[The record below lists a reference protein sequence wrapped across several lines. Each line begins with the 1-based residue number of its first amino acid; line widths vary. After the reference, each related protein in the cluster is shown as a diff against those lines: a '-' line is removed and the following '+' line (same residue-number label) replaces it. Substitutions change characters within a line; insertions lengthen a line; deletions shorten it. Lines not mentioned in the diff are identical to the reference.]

1 MFNLSCFFLLFLL
14 HFAVNVASDEAV
26 GVISV
31 EDSSPVALQAFSGS
45 GVPVA
50 VSVPVESL
58 GLVSR
63 SVVEAERWVRSHV
76 LAHYPGTNITTIV
89 VGESFLCGEDREERV
104 GLVLPSMKNI
114 HYSLTRWGLGGEI
127 KVSTSFSQ
135 RCVKNQRYS
144 ETYIKPVLEFLREI
158 DAPYLV
164 KPSSEL
170 SISEFFKN
178 LGGFSLKKIHLIQER
193 AKPRSRSRRLSF
205 FESLFADSVPAR
217 PWLIAPA
224 QPPTGSSS
232 PAFAAKSPLPP
243 LIGIFPPPPLS
254 LPAPMFNPATPPYG
268 PHLPPCKP
276 SGGEVSVP
284 APAAAAHGGLWCV
297 AKPNVP
303 PETLKEAMD
312 YACGEGGADCEA
324 IRPHGSCYFPNT
336 IVAHASYA
344 FNSYWQRSKKV
355 GGTCGFEGT
364 AMLIN
369 SDPSK
374 LIFGSKFESFYV
386 SLVLLGRSNVKWAGD
401 NCRLSPLSI
410 HSCIVSHQR
419 GFILVLK

>member
-1 MFNLSCFFLLFLL
+1 MAKKFQLSASSPHYALPSYFPQKMFNLSCFFLLFLL
-14 HFAVNVASDEAV
+14 HFAVN
-26 GVISV
+26 
-31 EDSSPVALQAFSGS
+31 
-45 GVPVA
+45 
-50 VSVPVESL
+50 
-58 GLVSR
+58 
-63 SVVEAERWVRSHV
+63 
-76 LAHYPGTNITTIV
+76 GTNITTIV

-178 LGGFSLKKIHLIQER
+178 LG
-193 AKPRSRSRRLSF
+193 
-205 FESLFADSVPAR
+205 DSVPAR

-369 SDPSK
+369 SDPS
-374 LIFGSKFESFYV
+374 Y
-386 SLVLLGRSNVKWAGD
+386 RH
-401 NCRLSPLSI
+401 CR
-410 HSCIVSHQR
+410 
-419 GFILVLK
+419 FILA

>member
-1 MFNLSCFFLLFLL
+1 MAKKFQLSASSPHCALPSHFPQKMFNLSCFFLLFLL
-14 HFAVNVASDEAV
+14 HFAAVNVAGDEAV
-26 GVISV
+26 G
-31 EDSSPVALQAFSGS
+31 LQAFSG
-45 GVPVA
+45 VPV
-50 VSVPVESL
+50 
-58 GLVSR
+58 
-63 SVVEAERWVRSHV
+63 
-76 LAHYPGTNITTIV
+76 
-89 VGESFLCGEDREERV
+89 FLCGEERV

-127 KVSTSFSQ
+127 KVSTSFSPSCLQ
-135 RCVKNQRYS
+135 YQSYA
-144 ETYIKPVLEFLREI
+144 ETYVKPVVEFFREI

-164 KPSSEL
+164 TPSSDL
-170 SISEFFKN
+170 SISEFIKN
-178 LGGFSLKKIHLIQER
+178 LGGFSLKKIHLMAENERQER
-193 AKPRSRSRRLSF
+193 AKPRSRSRRLSLF
-205 FESLFADSVPAR
+205 DSLFADSVPAR

-243 LIGIFPPPPLS
+243 LIGSFPPPPLS

-284 APAAAAHGGLWCV
+284 PAPAHGGLWCV

-303 PETLKEAMD
+303 PETLKEALD
-312 YACGEGGADCEA
+312 YACGEGGADCQA
-324 IRPHGSCYFPNT
+324 ISPHGSCYFPDT

-344 FNSYWQRSKKV
+344 FNSYWQRSKKI

-369 SDPSK
+369 SDPS
-374 LIFGSKFESFYV
+374 Y
-386 SLVLLGRSNVKWAGD
+386 RH
-401 NCRLSPLSI
+401 CR
-410 HSCIVSHQR
+410 
-419 GFILVLK
+419 FILA